1 MAASHNAPRHSAD
14 VSPEVSRGFAIT
26 LPSAQLGDL
35 IQINCINR
43 VRGAFR
49 VASSGGTGQLFF
61 DAGLLVHASCGD
73 QVGLD
78 AVVKML
84 GWTGGSVEPC
94 ELAWPAESSIGMG
107 ADALLLHAAQR
118 LDERTHAALGR
129 ADATTKVVRRVALPS
144 DAAPALDA
152 RVVVPNVV
160 SAEARAVE
168 ARAVEARA
176 VEARAVEAPAG
187 ERLPADLEPVVAEPR
202 RASEHSGLSL
212 KSALSLDGLSR
223 LEVVSVAPDG
233 NIQHL
238 RAGASPDLADTAFF
252 CQQLGSLIGEGLGLG
267 SCRALACEN
276 NEQGIVVF
284 KGRAIIGARGSR
296 RDLEVV
302 LDKVGL
308 G

>member
-1 MAASHNAPRHSAD
+1 MSASHHAPRHSAD
-14 VSPEVSRGFAIT
+14 ASPEASPGFAIT

-49 VASSGGTGQLFF
+49 VSSGGSTGQLFF
-61 DAGLLVHASCGD
+61 EAGLLVHASCGD

-84 GWTGGSVEPC
+84 GWAGGSVEPC
-94 ELAWPAESSIGMG
+94 ALAWPSESSIGMG

-129 ADATTKVVRRVALPS
+129 EDATTKVVRRVTWPA
-144 DAAPALDA
+144 DAAPTPLAPTVDA
-152 RVVVPNVV
+152 RM
-160 SAEARAVE
+160 
-168 ARAVEARA
+168 
-176 VEARAVEAPAG
+176 
-187 ERLPADLEPVVAEPR
+187 ADAAVAEVPSAAAWADAAETTETE

-212 KSALSLDGLSR
+212 KGLSFDGLSR

-233 NIQHL
+233 NIQRL
-238 RAGASPDLADTAFF
+238 KAGASADLADTAFF
-252 CQQLGSLIGEGLGLG
+252 CQQLASLIGEGLGLG
-267 SCRALACEN
+267 GCRALACEN
-276 NEQGIVVF
+276 QEHGFVIF
-284 KGRAIIGARGSR
+284 KGRAIVGARGSR